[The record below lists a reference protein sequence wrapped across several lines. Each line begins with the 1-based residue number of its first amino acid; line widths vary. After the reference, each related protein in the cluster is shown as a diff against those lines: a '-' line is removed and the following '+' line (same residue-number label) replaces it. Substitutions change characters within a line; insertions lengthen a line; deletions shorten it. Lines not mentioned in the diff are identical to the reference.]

1 MINMGPSF
9 PFPAFNFFYIHP
21 CYVFLPGF
29 PSIPS
34 FPGLLS
40 LLLSVMLHH
49 WCYQGSLAFRRR
61 CGETLQDFCCPPG
74 ACGLSRTPQTP
85 ITPPLLSSDSKTN
98 PSSKWPVSSLVLTAL
113 GVFASH
119 GQFSA
124 HFTPLV
130 AHSSLQRVKWE
141 LKGYFRLRIMSSK
154 NSSQSFQSEEPP
166 REENDE
172 YIEITISSF
181 PVVT

>member
-1 MINMGPSF
+1 MGNLHDKHGPSF

-21 CYVFLPGF
+21 CHVFLPGF

-98 PSSKWPVSSLVLTAL
+98 PSSNFPR
-113 GVFASH
+113 SH
-119 GQFSA
+119 CTGSVCLPRPILRPLHPTCRPLQSA
-124 HFTPLV
+124 TGKV
-130 AHSSLQRVKWE
+130 RVK
-141 LKGYFRLRIMSSK
+141 RL
-154 NSSQSFQSEEPP
+154 F
-166 REENDE
+166 
-172 YIEITISSF
+172 
-181 PVVT
+181 